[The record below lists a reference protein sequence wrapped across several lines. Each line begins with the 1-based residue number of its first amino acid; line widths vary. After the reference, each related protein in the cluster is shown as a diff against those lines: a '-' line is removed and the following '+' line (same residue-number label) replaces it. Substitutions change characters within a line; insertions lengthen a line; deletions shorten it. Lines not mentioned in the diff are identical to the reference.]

1 MAAASP
7 ADVHAITGRRGPR
20 GDPRRWPARIG
31 GVVACLVAAIA
42 ALVLAPSTAS
52 AHPLSTTAV
61 LLDISPHQVTGQLQL
76 PIDRLA
82 IALNQPLTP
91 ITVAAPATTEQ
102 LRSYVAAH
110 VSATSSSDGTQW
122 AASVTGGRVEIID
135 GVAHL
140 VFDLALRPP
149 NGAVTDFRL
158 HYDAIVARLL
168 SHRVLVSSRPAG
180 NGSYTTVGVID
191 WESQS
196 LAVPA
201 GGSDPEQGFVA
212 ALGLGVKHIGEG
224 ADHLLFL
231 VMLLLPAP
239 LLARRGR
246 WVRTD
251 NLRRNCIR
259 VVHVVTAFAV
269 GHSITLA
276 LAAFGFVSLPS
287 RIVESLIALS
297 ILVSAVHAIRPFARG
312 GEVWIATGFGLM
324 HGLAFA
330 TLLGQLDLSRSSLVT
345 ALLGFN
351 LGIELTQL
359 LVVALVMPSLIV
371 LSRTRFSPAIRVTLA
386 SAGIVLA
393 AAWLA
398 ERTTL
403 IAANPLDSISE
414 TLVAHPFLV
423 AAALACVAAAGWSAD
438 HRRAKSPLKRKGSK
452 TPPKTAQPAHDGA
465 NA

>member
-1 MAAASP
+1 MP
-7 ADVHAITGRRGPR
+7 ATPDQHDTDQRGTDQRGRRGQLL
-20 GDPRRWPARIG
+20 RWPARAAG
-31 GVVACLVAAIA
+31 FLVCLVAAVA
-42 ALVLAPSTAS
+42 ALVLTAAPAG
-52 AHPLSTTAV
+52 AHPLSTTAI
-61 LLDISPHQVTGQLQL
+61 LLDFSPAQVSGQVQL

-82 IALNQPLTP
+82 IALNQPFTA
-91 ITVAAPATTEQ
+91 TSVAAPATLER
-102 LRSYVAAH
+102 LRGYVAAH
-110 VSATSSSDGTQW
+110 VSATGATDGTPW
-122 AASVTGGRVEIID
+122 AVSVTGGRVAIID
-135 GVAHL
+135 NVEHL

-149 NGAVTDFRL
+149 DGGVRDVRL
-158 HYDAIVARLL
+158 HYDAIVERLL

-180 NGSYTTVGVID
+180 DGPYTTVGVID
-191 WESQS
+191 WESQD
-196 LAVPA
+196 LTVPTQGA
-201 GGSDPEQGFVA
+201 NAEQGFLA
-212 ALGLGVKHIGEG
+212 ALQLGVKHIGEG

-251 NLRRNCIR
+251 NLRRNCWR

-276 LAAFGFVSLPS
+276 LAALGYISVPT
-287 RIVESLIALS
+287 RVVESLIALS
-297 ILVSAVHAIRPFARG
+297 ILVSAAHAIRPFARG

-359 LVVALVMPSLIV
+359 LVVALIMPSLIV
-371 LSRTRFSPAIRVTLA
+371 LSRTRLYPTVRIALA
-386 SAGIVLA
+386 GVGIVLA
-393 AAWLA
+393 SAWLA

-403 IAANPLDSISE
+403 ITSNPLDTIST
-414 TLVAHPFLV
+414 TLVAHPFPV
-423 AAALACVAAAGWSAD
+423 AAALAGIAAVAWRAD
-438 HRRAKSPLKRKGSK
+438 RRQSTSRAMQAS
-452 TPPKTAQPAHDGA
+452 
-465 NA
+465 